1 MIVLRLLHL
10 IFGVIWVGA
19 GFYYNFVLLPSLQ
32 RMDARTHRS
41 VNKAVTQIMGPLL
54 GISAIITIVSG
65 GVMLVQLRHE
75 PGHELLASGWGLA
88 MIVGTITSILG
99 LVLVLAVEVPTG
111 RKVDKLAASEGRE
124 PSEQERRELRRLTDR
139 VVRVGRLA
147 TVLLFIAL
155 ASMAIARYV

>member
-75 PGHELLASGWGLA
+75 PGHDLLASGWGLA

-99 LVLVLAVEVPTG
+99 LVLVLAVEVPAG

-124 PSEQERRELRRLTDR
+124 PSEEERRELRRLTDR

>member
-10 IFGVIWVGA
+10 IFGVIWIGA
-19 GFYYNFVLLPSLQ
+19 GFYYNFVLVPSLQ
-32 RMDARTHRS
+32 RMDARTHRA

-54 GISAIITIVSG
+54 GISAIITIASG

-75 PGHELLASGWGLA
+75 PGHDLLASGWGLA
-88 MIVGTITSILG
+88 MIVGTVTSILG

-111 RKVDKLAASEGRE
+111 RKVDRLAASEGRE
-124 PSEQERRELRRLTDR
+124 PSEEESRELRQLTDR

-147 TVLLFIAL
+147 TALLFIAL
-155 ASMAIARYV
+155 ASMAIARFV

>member
-54 GISAIITIVSG
+54 GISAMITIASG

-75 PGHELLASGWGLA
+75 PGHDLLASGWGLA

-99 LVLVLAVEVPTG
+99 LVLVLAVEVPAG
-111 RKVDKLAASEGRE
+111 RKVDRLAASEERE
-124 PSEQERRELRRLTDR
+124 PSEQERRELRQLTDR